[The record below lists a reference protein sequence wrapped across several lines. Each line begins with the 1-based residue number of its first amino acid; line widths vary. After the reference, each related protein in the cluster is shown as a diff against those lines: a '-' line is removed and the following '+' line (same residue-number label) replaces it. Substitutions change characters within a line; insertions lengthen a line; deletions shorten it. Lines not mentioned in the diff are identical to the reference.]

1 MHASARDIINS
12 ETFKQYPNGHH
23 AHASDTVM
31 ASDGLEVDNTN
42 FNIYLPLEEVE
53 CILLKQKPDYV
64 FVEVFLLNEILKQP
78 QIDRLNERLI
88 FDEKT
93 GILTVLD
100 PRHPDLKPLRI
111 APPTTAEICKKM
123 QAYGYTC
130 KEILK
135 RGAIKKVKYFNASHI
150 VFQKLRA

>member
-12 ETFKQYPNGHH
+12 ETFKQYPNGHR
-23 AHASDTVM
+23 AHTSDTVM

-42 FNIYLPLEEVE
+42 FNTFLPLEEVE
-53 CILLKQKPDYV
+53 CILLEQKPDYV

-100 PRHPDLKPLRI
+100 PRNPDLKPLRI
-111 APPTTAEICKKM
+111 APPTTTEICMKM